1 MRGTFPLF
9 NALSNRIFDTP
20 SVARFLLSSPTPASL
35 PQESLNE
42 FVFTGRANVGKS
54 SLLNSVLGRKDLVKT
69 SSKAGHTRALNFFQ
83 VGTDPGRLTLV
94 DAPGYG
100 ERGRPEWGEVFEHYI
115 GTRQRYA
122 RLYETTVWS

>member
-1 MRGTFPLF
+1 MRGTLPLF
-9 NALSNRIFDTP
+9 NALSTRIFDTP
-20 SVARFLLSSPTPASL
+20 SAARFLISSPTPASL
-35 PQESLNE
+35 PGESFNE
-42 FVFTGRANVGKS
+42 FVFAGRANVGKS

-83 VGTDPGRLTLV
+83 VGADPGRLTLV

-100 ERGRPEWGEVFEHYI
+100 ERGRPEWGEVFERYI